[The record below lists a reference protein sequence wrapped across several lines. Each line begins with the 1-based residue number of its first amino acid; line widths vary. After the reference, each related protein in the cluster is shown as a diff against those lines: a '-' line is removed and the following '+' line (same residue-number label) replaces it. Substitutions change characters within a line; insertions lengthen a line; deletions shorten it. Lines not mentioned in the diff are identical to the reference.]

1 MPIRKKSD
9 RPEVLVAGAGASG
22 CIAAICLARRGI
34 HVTLVDKNKEPA
46 RKIRVTGNGRCNL
59 TNLFQDRNCW
69 YSEGGPVFMEPLGE
83 FGAGE
88 LMAFFE
94 DMGVRF
100 HDRQGYVYPRT
111 DQASVIA
118 DTLISQISSLP
129 VTFLGETAVTDISR
143 RNREGEKPFLVQAG
157 DKKLSAD
164 YVILSCGGLA
174 GPSFGCSGEG
184 YSLARSLGHSLISP
198 APALTPLP
206 GERKRLKSAA
216 GVRCRAAVCALVE
229 GKEIR
234 REEGE
239 MQFTENTISGIPVFQ
254 ISRILTRALSEGKRC
269 TLKADFLPELEGEAL
284 EKEAA
289 FRMGMDEGLTLQ
301 EVFSGLV
308 HPGLLRMV
316 LSDMGLQSEVKKRKV
331 SPEKMGEIIHRL
343 KDCTFPVEKSGG
355 YARAQVTAGGIPL
368 HEIDLATFESRIVP
382 GLYLIGEML
391 DVDGICGG
399 YNLQWAMTGGYL
411 AARSIT
417 ERTDL

>member
-1 MPIRKKSD
+1 
-9 RPEVLVAGAGASG
+9 
-22 CIAAICLARRGI
+22 
-34 HVTLVDKNKEPA
+34 
-46 RKIRVTGNGRCNL
+46 
-59 TNLFQDRNCW
+59 
-69 YSEGGPVFMEPLGE
+69 
-83 FGAGE
+83 
-88 LMAFFE
+88 MAFFE

-206 GERKRLKSAA
+206 GDKKRLKSAA

-331 SPEKMGEIIHRL
+331 SPEKMEEIIRHL

-368 HEIDLATFESRIVP
+368 DEIDLHTFESRIVP

>member
-1 MPIRKKSD
+1 MPIRKSSD

-22 CIAAICLARRGI
+22 CVAAICLARRGI

-59 TNLFQDRNCW
+59 TNLFQDRTCW
-69 YSEGGPVFMEPLGE
+69 YSEGGEDLMEPLKK
-83 FGAGE
+83 FGAKD
-88 LMAFFE
+88 LMGFFE

-129 VTFLGETAVTDISR
+129 VTFLGETAVTDISLR
-143 RNREGEKPFLVQAG
+143 SRQGEKPFLVRAG

-174 GPSFGCSGEG
+174 GPSFGCSGDG
-184 YSLARSLGHSLISP
+184 YLLARSLGHSLIP
-198 APALTPLP
+198 PVPALTPLP
-206 GERKRLKSAA
+206 GDRKRLKSAA
-216 GVRCRAAVCALVE
+216 GVRCRAAACALVE

-254 ISRILTRALSEGKRC
+254 ISRILTRALSEGKHCR
-269 TLKADFLPELEGEAL
+269 LKADFLPELEGEAL
-284 EKEAA
+284 EKESS
-289 FRMGMDEGLTLQ
+289 FRVGMKENLTLQ

-316 LSDMGLQSEVKKRKV
+316 LSDLGLQSEVKKRKV
-331 SPEKMGEIIHRL
+331 SPEKIREILRAL
-343 KDCTFPVEKSGG
+343 KECTFPVEKPGG
-355 YARAQVTAGGIPL
+355 FAKAQVTAGGVPL
-368 HEIDLATFESRIVP
+368 DEIDLNTFESNIVP
-382 GLYLIGEML
+382 GLYLTGEML

-411 AARSIT
+411 AAGSIT